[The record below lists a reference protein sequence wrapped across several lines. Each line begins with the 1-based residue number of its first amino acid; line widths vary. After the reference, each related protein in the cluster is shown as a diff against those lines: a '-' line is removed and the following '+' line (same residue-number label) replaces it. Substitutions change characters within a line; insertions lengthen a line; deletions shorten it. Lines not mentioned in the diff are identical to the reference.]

1 MKMWKKLLTSVF
13 AASVL
18 IGLSTGTVLAAET
31 GEVLEKEAYT
41 YKVTFYSG
49 NQGDITATEEEL
61 KEYIVVTDAENV
73 AKEAAIS
80 KDADKVVVT
89 GLNAG
94 DKVGITAQA
103 VIKLDETS
111 KYYVQGMRLSGRDND
126 DVADAAFVVEG
137 DADYVAAYG
146 IKGNQVAYTVHYVD
160 TNGKKLAKSDT
171 FYGNVGDKP
180 VISYKYIKGY
190 APKSLAQKKTLSEN
204 EAENVFKFVYTELP
218 SPTYGVV
225 ETVIPGETIVID
237 GGTTYI
243 GSGTGTETETDGSEN
258 ASDNRADNEAAG
270 NAEEEAEDPGI
281 LDLDEETPLS
291 NLDLDDDEIQKGLP
305 MAAYV
310 GMSIVALLAIIIAVI
325 LLKKRSKDAEEAEDE
340 KEE

>member
-94 DKVGITAQA
+94 DKVGI
-103 VIKLDETS
+103 
-111 KYYVQGMRLSGRDND
+111 MFHRDKTVEND
-126 DVADAAFVVEG
+126 SVSF
-137 DADYVAAYG
+137 
-146 IKGNQVAYTVHYVD
+146 
-160 TNGKKLAKSDT
+160 L
-171 FYGNVGDKP
+171 
-180 VISYKYIKGY
+180 
-190 APKSLAQKKTLSEN
+190 LMN
-204 EAENVFKFVYTELP
+204 EDCP
-218 SPTYGVV
+218 
-225 ETVIPGETIVID
+225 TIVKI
-237 GGTTYI
+237 
-243 GSGTGTETETDGSEN
+243 N
-258 ASDNRADNEAAG
+258 V
-270 NAEEEAEDPGI
+270 
-281 LDLDEETPLS
+281 DLRE
-291 NLDLDDDEIQKGLP
+291 
-305 MAAYV
+305 Y
-310 GMSIVALLAIIIAVI
+310 
-325 LLKKRSKDAEEAEDE
+325 
-340 KEE
+340 